1 MLNFQ
6 SLLTSQHL
14 RLGIVIGVVSLLSF
28 GYYLQYVEGLEPCP
42 LCITQRFFLF
52 TSGCLGLIA
61 WLHKPSKLGTKV
73 YTAIG
78 SLLAVA
84 GAGFASRQLYLQ
96 SLPADQAPACGPSID
111 FIFQTFPLTDALSI
125 LLRGDGNCAEVAW
138 RFLGLS
144 IPGWTVITFTCLAV
158 AWLLQLRNAHPHAR
172 D

>member
-1 MLNFQ
+1 M
-6 SLLTSQHL
+6 
-14 RLGIVIGVVSLLSF
+14 
-28 GYYLQYVEGLEPCP
+28 
-42 LCITQRFFLF
+42 
-52 TSGCLGLIA
+52 A
-61 WLHKPSKLGTKV
+61 M
-73 YTAIG
+73 
-78 SLLAVA
+78 A

-144 IPGWTVITFTCLAV
+144 IPGWTLIIFICLAV
-158 AWLLQLRNAHPHAR
+158 AWLLQLRFPQPR

>member
-6 SLLTSQHL
+6 SLLTTQHL
-14 RLGIVIGVVSLLSF
+14 RLSIFIGVACLLGF

-52 TSGCLGLIA
+52 VSGGLGLLA
-61 WLHKPSKLGTKV
+61 LLHNPSLFGTRL
-73 YTAIG
+73 YSAIG
-78 SLLAVA
+78 TLMAAA
-84 GAGFASRQLYLQ
+84 GAGFALRQLYLQ

-111 FIFQTFPLTDALSI
+111 FIFETFPLTDALSI

-144 IPGWTVITFTCLAV
+144 IPGWTAILFSSLAL
-158 AWLLQLRNAHPHAR
+158 AWLLQLRNNNHSN
-172 D
+172 

>member
-6 SLLTSQHL
+6 SLLTSQQL
-14 RLGIVIGVVSLLSF
+14 RLSIFIGVVCLLGF

-61 WLHKPSKLGTKV
+61 WLHNPSALGTKL
-73 YTAIG
+73 YSATG

-96 SLPADQAPACGPSID
+96 SLPA
-111 FIFQTFPLTDALSI
+111 
-125 LLRGDGNCAEVAW
+125 E
-138 RFLGLS
+138 
-144 IPGWTVITFTCLAV
+144 
-158 AWLLQLRNAHPHAR
+158 
-172 D
+172 

>member
-14 RLGIVIGVVSLLSF
+14 RLGIVIGVVCLLGF

-52 TSGCLGLIA
+52 TSGCLALIA
-61 WLHKPSKLGTKV
+61 WLHKPSTLGTRV

-144 IPGWTVITFTCLAV
+144 IPGWTVIAFACLAV
-158 AWLLQLRNAHPHAR
+158 AWLLQLRNAHTYTR